1 MTNDMTVGN
10 PTKLII
16 KFIVPLLIGNIF
28 QQFYSMVDTIIVG
41 RFVGINALG
50 GVGATGSINFLI
62 LGFAMGLTSGF
73 AIPIAQSFGANDYKR
88 MRQYVMNSIYLCI
101 LWTIGITIFSSIL
114 LKPLLKIMQT
124 PEVNFN
130 YAYDYMIAILLGTFA
145 NIAYNM
151 TASIL
156 RSLGDTKT
164 PLYFLILASVINI
177 VLDLVF
183 IIYFK
188 MGVFGAG
195 LATVISQ
202 AISALLCV
210 FYIIKKFTIL
220 RMEKGDFKYNQKYA
234 NTLTKIG
241 FPMAAQ
247 FSVIAVGSILLQSAV
262 NSLGEIAV
270 AAYSVSCKIEQLAI
284 QPFSTLG
291 IAAATY
297 TGQNLGAG
305 KIDRIKEGMKKT
317 MLIGVAA
324 CLICGFI
331 IIFFGDYLINMFMNQ
346 DENSVLVLNYSKQYL
361 IWICSFFIPLMLLI
375 IYRSALQGL
384 GDGLTPMISGVVELI
399 GRVGVSMALT
409 PKIQFLA
416 ICLAPP
422 VAWVGAAIILTTA
435 YSYKIKKLQKNISI
449 SEKI

>member
-10 PTKLII
+10 PTKLIL
-16 KFIVPLLIGNIF
+16 KFIIPLLIGNIF

-41 RFVGINALG
+41 RFVGLNALG

-73 AIPIAQSFGANDYKR
+73 AIPIAQSFGANDYSR
-88 MRQYVMNSIYLCI
+88 MRQYVINSTYLCI
-101 LWTIGITIFSSIL
+101 LWTIIITIFSTAL

-130 YAYDYMIAILLGTFA
+130 YAYDYMYIILLGTFA

-151 TASIL
+151 TSGIL

-164 PLYFLILASVINI
+164 PLYFLILASIINI
-177 VLDLVF
+177 VLDLIF
-183 IIYFK
+183 IIYFN
-188 MGVFGAG
+188 MGVYGAG

-202 AISALLCV
+202 GISALLCI
-210 FYIIKKFTIL
+210 FYMGKKFTIL
-220 RMEKGDFKYNQKYA
+220 KMEKDDFKYCQKSI
-234 NTLTKIG
+234 NILNKIG
-241 FPMAAQ
+241 IPMASQ

-270 AAYSVSCKIEQLAI
+270 AAYSAACKIEQLAI

-317 MLIGVAA
+317 MLIGLIS
-324 CLICGFI
+324 CLVCGFLI
-331 IIFFGDYLINMFMNQ
+331 ISFADPLINMFMPSG
-346 DENSVLVLNYSKQYL
+346 ENNILVLNYSKQYL

-384 GDGLTPMISGVVELI
+384 GDGLTPMISGIIELI
-399 GRVGVSMALT
+399 GRVGVAMALT

-422 VAWVGAAIILTTA
+422 AAWVGAAIILTGT
-435 YSYKIKKLQKNISI
+435 YIHKIKKLEQR
-449 SEKI
+449 